1 MQGELLCQNAQTP
14 TANARTVPAA
24 KIVNV
29 PKMNAN
35 VRLNAIHQKKKL
47 NKGALCS
54 FFKMV

>member
-14 TANARTVPAA
+14 TANARTVPAVT
-24 KIVNV
+24 IVNV

-35 VRLNAIHQKKKL
+35 VRLNVIHQKKKL